1 MSGCRSEGAVE
12 LVVVE
17 DEEEKEQEEALDIG
31 EGKDEGGEGGLEND
45 KAFMNEINKGLVYV
59 RRKLMKKVEKF
70 ENEDNHR

>member
-1 MSGCRSEGAVE
+1 M
-12 LVVVE
+12 VVVE